1 MDKDKKN
8 PQQIKIEIDEK
19 TGQGEYVNFVVV
31 THSLAEFILDFIKM
45 LPGMTKA
52 KDKSRLIMAPSN
64 AKSLVLILQDNI
76 RKYEDKFGKI
86 EVKKGK
92 GLQHPKFK
100 IPDDT
105 LPN

>member
-1 MDKDKKN
+1 MEKQKKKTH
-8 PQQIKIEIDEK
+8 QIQIELDDSSS
-19 TGQGEYVNFVVV
+19 QGEYVNF
-31 THSLAEFILDFIKM
+31 TIISHSPAEFILDFIKM

-52 KDKSRLIMAPSN
+52 KVKSRLIMAPSN
-64 AKSLVLILQDNI
+64 AKSLALILQDNI

-92 GLQHPKFK
+92 GLQHPEFK

>member
-1 MDKDKKN
+1 MDKEQPKN
-8 PQQIKIEIDEK
+8 HKIKIEIDDNI
-19 TGQGEYVNFVVV
+19 GQGEYVNFAVV
-31 THSLAEFILDFIKM
+31 THSVAEFILDFIKM

-52 KDKSRLIMAPSN
+52 KVKSRLIMAPSN

>member
-1 MDKDKKN
+1 MEKQKKKSH
-8 PQQIKIEIDEK
+8 QIQIELDDSSS
-19 TGQGEYVNFVVV
+19 QGEYVNF
-31 THSLAEFILDFIKM
+31 TIISHSPAEFILDFIKM

-52 KDKSRLIMAPSN
+52 KVKSRLIMAPSN

-92 GLQHPKFK
+92 GLQHPEFK